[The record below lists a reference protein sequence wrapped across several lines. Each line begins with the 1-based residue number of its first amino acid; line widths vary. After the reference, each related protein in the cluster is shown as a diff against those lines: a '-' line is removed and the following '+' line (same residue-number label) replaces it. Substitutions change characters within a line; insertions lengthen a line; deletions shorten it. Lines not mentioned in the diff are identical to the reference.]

1 MKFCNTKNLSPNKVL
16 QAKRL
21 LTAPNKG
28 YYQLAAKGNKENK
41 WLTAAAQLAYLL
53 KNEKPKVYA
62 EIKEECKRKK
72 DTKYWHLVG
81 FTFSDIYDIIHKY
94 DGTPYDLCEKIEI
107 ICNEMLSKVIASSSE
122 DYIRFKDEEYKKK
135 VILPLLLGLAD
146 IRSEYDKQIKTILD
160 KAKKDII
167 NRLVS
172 NYILSGS
179 TLSME
184 ELISNV
190 VRGEQP
196 PTRKKYASTAA
207 IDWNDNNIKPL
218 INKLNECDNI
228 FDELRNII
236 NNFKK
241 DSNTNGCFWFEE
253 ERKKEEEKRKQAF
266 YEQ

>member
-1 MKFCNTKNLSPNKVL
+1 MKFCNTENLSPNKVL

-28 YYQLAAKGNKENK
+28 YYQLAAKRTKENK
-41 WLTAAAQLAYLL
+41 WLTAAAQIAYLL
-53 KNEKPKVYA
+53 KNEKPQAYTK
-62 EIKEECKRKK
+62 IKEECKKKK

-81 FTFSDIYDIIHKY
+81 CTFSDIYDIIHKY
-94 DGTPYDLCEKIEI
+94 DGTPYDQCEKVEL
-107 ICNEMLSKVIASSSE
+107 ICREMLSKVIANKSE
-122 DYIRFKDEEYKKK
+122 EYTRFKDEEYKKK
-135 VILPLLLGLAD
+135 VIQPSLDGLAA
-146 IRSEYDKQIKTILD
+146 IQKEYAKQIKAIYD

-179 TLSME
+179 TLSMD

-196 PTRKKYASTAA
+196 TRKKYTSKTA
-207 IDWNDNNIKPL
+207 IEWNDTNITPL
-218 INKLNECDNI
+218 INRLKESDNI

-236 NNFKK
+236 NDFKR
-241 DSNTNGCFWFEE
+241 DSTTNGCFGFEE
-253 ERKKEEEKRKQAF
+253 ERKEEEEKRIQAF

>member
-1 MKFCNTKNLSPNKVL
+1 MKFCNTENLSPNKLL

-41 WLTAAAQLAYLL
+41 WLTAVSQIAYLL
-53 KNEKPKVYA
+53 KNEKPEIYA
-62 EIKEECKRKK
+62 KIKEECKRKK

-81 FTFSDIYDIIHKY
+81 YTFSDIYDIIHKY
-94 DGTPYDLCEKIEI
+94 DGTPFDLSEKAEF
-107 ICNEMLSKVIASSSE
+107 ICREMLSKVIASKTKE
-122 DYIRFKDEEYKKK
+122 YTRFKDEEYKKK
-135 VILPLLLGLAD
+135 VIQPSLDGLTA
-146 IRSEYDKQIKTILD
+146 IQKEYDKQIKAILD

-179 TLSME
+179 TLSPK
-184 ELISNV
+184 ELIRNV

-196 PTRKKYASTAA
+196 PTRKKYVSKNA
-207 IDWNDNNIKPL
+207 IELNDFNIKPL
-218 INKLNECDNI
+218 INRLNECENI

-236 NNFKK
+236 NKFKR
-241 DSNTNGCFWFEE
+241 DS
-253 ERKKEEEKRKQAF
+253 
-266 YEQ
+266 